1 MVYPPWSMLSGGCVR
16 LLLLVLL
23 VRLLL
28 AAPPNKFSVVLVCPE
43 THMYTIGVVAAALY
57 SVPGYGAPPLHYI
70 WVWAGMDPA
79 KNFGGGYAVPRDKI
93 LVPRPA
99 IATFLS
105 EFRVKLG

>member
-1 MVYPPWSMLSGGCVR
+1 MLSGGCVR

-57 SVPGYGAPPLHYI
+57 SVPGYGAPPPALYLGMGRDGSSEEFLGGLRGP
-70 WVWAGMDPA
+70 AGQ
-79 KNFGGGYAVPRDKI
+79 NFGAAACHRNFSK
-93 LVPRPA
+93 
-99 IATFLS
+99 
-105 EFRVKLG
+105 

>member
-1 MVYPPWSMLSGGCVR
+1 MLSGGCVR

-57 SVPGYGAPPLHYI
+57 SVPGYGAPPCTISGYGQGWI
-70 WVWAGMDPA
+70 QRRIFGGVRGPAGQ
-79 KNFGGGYAVPRDKI
+79 NFGAAACHRNFSK
-93 LVPRPA
+93 
-99 IATFLS
+99 
-105 EFRVKLG
+105 